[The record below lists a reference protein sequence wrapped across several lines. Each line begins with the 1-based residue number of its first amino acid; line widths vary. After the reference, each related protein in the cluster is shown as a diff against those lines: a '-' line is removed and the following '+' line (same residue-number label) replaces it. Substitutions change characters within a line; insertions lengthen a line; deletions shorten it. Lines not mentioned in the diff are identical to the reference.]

1 MAWEENS
8 HICLHMQLIAI
19 LSRIEV
25 TYCQIYKTTA
35 AQLSTSCA
43 AALCLTKKI
52 FVINEDSHE
61 PS

>member
-1 MAWEENS
+1 MTVCKKWRS
-8 HICLHMQLIAI
+8 CKYI
-19 LSRIEV
+19 
-25 TYCQIYKTTA
+25 KTTA